1 MEYSERFGEE
11 TGRSGRDTRESVED
25 AEGSGGDP
33 KKYRVIWVIIYR
45 GIFCP
50 GKFLVISPS

>member
-33 KKYRVIWVIIYR
+33 KK
-45 GIFCP
+45 
-50 GKFLVISPS
+50 